1 MTTKPHVHAEVI
13 KAWAD
18 GKQIQMKSELT
29 VGWVDLLVPHPSW
42 HLTTEYRVK
51 PKTIR
56 YRVAL
61 LDDGVGYPYPY
72 AVASDDVAHRVY
84 GQSNFKRWLTDWTE
98 AEAQ

>member
-61 LDDGVGYPYPY
+61 FRSPSGNHFTNNADTQERAD
-72 AVASDDVAHRVY
+72 SFQTRVY
-84 GQSNFKRWLTDWTE
+84 FVRWLTDWTE
-98 AEAQ
+98 VEV